1 MISKALVLGDRGFLG
16 RAIVE
21 YCEKVLAISVL
32 GGSSLG
38 IDLLEPGTSEALAR
52 VLDAGTLLVLS
63 VRPRDRADTLGT
75 FEQSLCMIA
84 NVARALNVAPVQKCV
99 FISTA
104 AVYGTHVDDFAVT
117 EETAVD
123 PATFYGTAKYASER
137 ILRKAAEAAGFPLLI
152 LRPCRVYG
160 PADPGY
166 GPTAFVTSALRER
179 VVTLY
184 GDGRELRDF
193 LFVEDAARL
202 TCQLAAGEH
211 AGLYN
216 LASGE
221 RHTFREIVDILHD
234 MLPCDFDVASRP
246 RTLPVVDQA
255 FDIAK
260 LSGAL
265 AGVAFTPL
273 SQGLRHTV
281 RAAAEAHRAGFGASR
296 A

>member
-1 MISKALVLGDRGFLG
+1 MLGDRGFLG
-16 RAIVE
+16 RAIVG
-21 YCEKVLAISVL
+21 YCEKVLAVSVL

-38 IDLLEPGTSEALAR
+38 IDLLEPEAPETLAR
-52 VLDAGTLLVLS
+52 VLDAGTLVVLA

-84 NVARALNVAPVQKCV
+84 NVARALNAAPVQKCV

-104 AVYGTHVDDFAVT
+104 AVYGTHADDLAIT

-123 PATFYGTAKYASER
+123 PATLYGTAKYASER
-137 ILRKAAEAAGFPLLI
+137 LLRKAAEAAGFPLLI

-160 PADPGY
+160 PGDTDPGY

-202 TCQLAAGEH
+202 IWQLAAGEH
-211 AGLYN
+211 AGVYN

-221 RHTFREIVDILHD
+221 QHTFREITDILHD
-234 MLPCDFDVASRP
+234 ILPCDFDVASRP
-246 RTLPVVDQA
+246 RTLPVVHQA

-273 SQGLRHTV
+273 SEGLRHTV
-281 RAAAEAHRAGFGASR
+281 RAAAEAHRAGFGAPR